1 MKVNYSIQIRD
12 RVAQAESG
20 KLFVMQDFADLAPNN
35 VGNRV
40 IKRLVDEGV
49 LNMVVRG
56 VYVKPKYNAFLK
68 ENEMPSAEDV
78 ARAIGRKNGWLVRP
92 DGDMALNML
101 GLSTQVPAVWTFV
114 SDGPYKT
121 YSYAAGQIHL
131 KHSANRLMAK
141 LSWEAA
147 LLVQAFR
154 AIGESQIDEPLLR
167 RLALRY
173 SQRQVEDLIHETL
186 TAPDWIRNKVK
197 QLRELAHE

>member
-1 MKVNYSIQIRD
+1 MNYSMAIRG
-12 RVAQAESG
+12 RVEQAKSG

-40 IKRLVDEGV
+40 VKRLVDEGI
-49 LNMVVRG
+49 LQTVVRG
-56 VYVKPKYNAFLK
+56 VYVKPKYNAFLGETEK
-68 ENEMPSAEDV
+68 PSVEEV

-101 GLSTQVPAVWTFV
+101 GLSTQVPAAWTFV

-121 YSYAAGQIHL
+121 YTYGAGQIRL

-141 LSWEAA
+141 LSWDAA

-154 AIGESQIDEPLLR
+154 AMGEERVDEPLLR
-167 RLALRY
+167 RLASRY
-173 SQRQVEDLIHETL
+173 SAGQLERMTGEMMM
-186 TAPDWIRNKVK
+186 APDWIRSKVK
-197 QLRELAHE
+197 QMKEFVQ